1 MISTQKAGASV
12 LSRRRLVVAISAAG
26 VLPWVGAE
34 VAIASQV
41 VNVAG
46 RQRMLLARMTKAY
59 CEVGRNIDGVKS
71 QKILN
76 ESVAQFDVGLSQLRV
91 SAPSAE
97 IKETYARLSAKWNNY
112 KAVVIGSAIAKERV
126 KPVFDGAED
135 LLVLANLGTLQL
147 EQAAGKA
154 SSKLTNVC
162 GRQRMLTQQTAAYVF
177 ARNWAFTAAEAQPQI
192 AKRQQEYVQSLGF
205 LQDAKENTSEIKRQ
219 LGYIGNMWVF
229 FDVALAGTQNERP
242 KSLEDMATA
251 SELILKEYENLTG
264 LYARLA

>member
-97 IKETYARLSAKWNNY
+97 IMKPTPDSAQN
-112 KAVVIGSAIAKERV
+112 
-126 KPVFDGAED
+126 
-135 LLVLANLGTLQL
+135 GTIT
-147 EQAAGKA
+147 
-154 SSKLTNVC
+154 KL
-162 GRQRMLTQQTAAYVF
+162 
-177 ARNWAFTAAEAQPQI
+177 W
-192 AKRQQEYVQSLGF
+192 
-205 LQDAKENTSEIKRQ
+205 
-219 LGYIGNMWVF
+219 
-229 FDVALAGTQNERP
+229 
-242 KSLEDMATA
+242 
-251 SELILKEYENLTG
+251 
-264 LYARLA
+264 